1 MHRRYDNIEA
11 HFKIRLEKYYDC
23 VCLCVC
29 VWVCTGQVYLHVA
42 RIAVISRVSPYVSAR
57 ST

>member
-1 MHRRYDNIEA
+1 MHKRYDNIEA
-11 HFKIRLEKYYDC
+11 HFKIRLENIMI
-23 VCLCVC
+23 VFVCVC